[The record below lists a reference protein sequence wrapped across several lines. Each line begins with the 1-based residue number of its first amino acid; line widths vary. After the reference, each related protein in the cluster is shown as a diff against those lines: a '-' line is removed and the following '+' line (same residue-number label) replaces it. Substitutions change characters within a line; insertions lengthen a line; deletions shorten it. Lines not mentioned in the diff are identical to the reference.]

1 MKNAKS
7 QRLLAE
13 ERRRRI
19 LESVQRDGRV
29 TVEDLVQR
37 FRVSSVTARADLNA
51 LSERG
56 AIMRSH
62 GGAVQMLEPAKDYPL
77 RYKETIHR
85 FEKARIGRRAA
96 ELVKAGQTV
105 ILDSGS
111 TTAEIAR
118 ALRGMKLRSLTV
130 ITHALNIARE
140 MVEVPNL
147 SLIMIGGILRE
158 VSNSFVGPHA
168 ERMLQD
174 LHADHFFLAVDG
186 LDPNNGLST
195 PDILEAQLNAM
206 MIRVSDEV
214 TVVADATKFGR
225 RSLSVICDIGIV
237 RRVITDDRV
246 DLEAVKSL
254 EGRGIEVIVV

>member
-19 LESVQRDGRV
+19 LEAVHRDGRI

-37 FRVSSVTARADLNA
+37 FKVSSVTARSDLNA

-56 AIMRSH
+56 ALLRSH
-62 GGAVQMLEPAKDYPL
+62 GGAVQMLESAQDYPL
-77 RYKETIHR
+77 KFKETLHR
-85 FEKARIGRRAA
+85 HEKARIGQKAA
-96 ELVKAGQTV
+96 EFIKAGQTV

-111 TTAEIAR
+111 TTAEIAGHLK
-118 ALRGMKLRSLTV
+118 ALKLRSLTV
-130 ITHALNIARE
+130 ITHALNIARD
-140 MVEVPNL
+140 VAEVGNI

-168 ERMLQD
+168 ERMLRD

-186 LDPNNGLST
+186 LDPATGLST
-195 PDILEAQLNAM
+195 PDILEAQLNAL

-214 TVVADATKFGR
+214 TVVADASKFGR
-225 RSLSVICDIGIV
+225 RSLSLICDIGAV
-237 RRVITDDRV
+237 RRVITDNGV
-246 DLEAVKSL
+246 DTDFVTALESK
-254 EGRGIEVIVV
+254 GIDVVVV